1 MYVCTRI
8 IINLSNMKKIFQWAL
23 VAFFSIYSMNM
34 FAAGTTINYRLASAD
49 ETRKLMQAN
58 SEYYNK
64 MNQMDIDWRVRKD
77 GSTLEELK
85 TMAYK
90 QTRDWTE
97 AEREFMKTVVGI
109 ITDSLNSIGCQL
121 PMPPEIV
128 FAKTTQIEEGGS
140 GGYTIKNIIFLGEMS
155 IGMCM
160 PNADRTAEENKL
172 TLMWFTELVTH
183 ELFHCLSRY
192 SPAFRQKMYE
202 QIGFTV
208 MDQDITFPDD
218 IRERLV
224 INPDVEHI
232 DNYATFTIDGEKRRC
247 ELIVLYDKTWAKA
260 SAEKGD
266 QIAFFEFIRPALVPL
281 DDMTKVYD
289 TNEINDFWET
299 VGRNTSY
306 VIAPEE
312 CMADNFSYAVIRGTN
327 PASPY
332 KTPELIKKI
341 ITALKQL

>member
-160 PNADRTAEENKL
+160 PNADRTAE
-172 TLMWFTELVTH
+172 
-183 ELFHCLSRY
+183 
-192 SPAFRQKMYE
+192 
-202 QIGFTV
+202 
-208 MDQDITFPDD
+208 
-218 IRERLV
+218 
-224 INPDVEHI
+224 
-232 DNYATFTIDGEKRRC
+232 
-247 ELIVLYDKTWAKA
+247 
-260 SAEKGD
+260 
-266 QIAFFEFIRPALVPL
+266 
-281 DDMTKVYD
+281 
-289 TNEINDFWET
+289 
-299 VGRNTSY
+299 
-306 VIAPEE
+306 
-312 CMADNFSYAVIRGTN
+312 
-327 PASPY
+327 
-332 KTPELIKKI
+332 LIKKI